1 MRDGYS
7 VFKRVDIGSRK
18 ETRQLYNLKLRSNSI
33 GTEKTPTWSPHAVEF
48 WQRSETQR
56 SFARARRGD
65 FMLIW
70 RALIVV
76 LSLLL
81 APVASM
87 AQDFPN
93 KPIRLIVPFPPGGP
107 NDIIA
112 RVIGQ
117 RMSELVKQP
126 VVIDNR
132 AGQGGVLGT
141 DAVAKAAPDGYTIGI
156 SSAGALAISPSME
169 KVSYDTLKDLQ
180 PVTLV
185 ATVPEMLV
193 VAADVPAGDLKE
205 LIALAKA
212 QPGKLNFASSGPG
225 SLPHLAGEL
234 LKLTAKIDIVH
245 VPYRGAAP
253 AVNDLLGQQVQM
265 VFLDLPVILPQVQ
278 AGRLKPIAIGSPERA
293 PTAKDVPTT
302 AEAGLPNLRIENWYG
317 MVAPAQTPPAIVAAL
332 NRIATAAMRDAIV
345 KDKLASQGLTLAG
358 DTPEQFRRLIEAE
371 IKKWADVIKEAGIA
385 TEK

>member
-1 MRDGYS
+1 M
-7 VFKRVDIGSRK
+7 
-18 ETRQLYNLKLRSNSI
+18 
-33 GTEKTPTWSPHAVEF
+33 P
-48 WQRSETQR
+48 
-56 SFARARRGD
+56 
-65 FMLIW
+65 MW
-70 RALIVV
+70 RALVAG

-81 APVASM
+81 APAAVV

-112 RVIGQ
+112 RVVGQ
-117 RMSELVKQP
+117 RMSELIKQP

-156 SSAGALAISPSME
+156 ASAGALAISPSME
-169 KVSYDTLKDLQ
+169 KVAYDTLLDLQ
-180 PVTLV
+180 PITLV

-193 VAADVPAGDLKE
+193 VATNVPAKDMKE

-234 LKLTAKIDIVH
+234 LKLSANIDIVH

-265 VFLDLPVILPQVQ
+265 VFLDLPVILPQVE
-278 AGRLKPIAIGSPERA
+278 AGKLRPIAIGSPERA
-293 PTAKDVPTT
+293 AMAKDVPTT
-302 AEAGLPNLRIENWYG
+302 AEAGMPNLRIENWYG
-317 MVAPAQTPPAIVAAL
+317 MVAPARTPPAVIAAL
-332 NRIATAAMRDAIV
+332 NRIATEAMRDPVV
-345 KDKLASQGLTLAG
+345 KEKLASQGLTLVG
-358 DTPEQFRRLIEAE
+358 DTPEHFRSFIDAE
-371 IKKWADVIKEAGIA
+371 IRKWAGVIKEAGIA